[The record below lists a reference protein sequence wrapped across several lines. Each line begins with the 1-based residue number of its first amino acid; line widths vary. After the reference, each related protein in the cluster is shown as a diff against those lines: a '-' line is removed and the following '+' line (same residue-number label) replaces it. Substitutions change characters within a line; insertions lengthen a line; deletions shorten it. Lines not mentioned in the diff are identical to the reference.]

1 MMNQKVHEIMNPS
14 PVVTDPSKDLREISH
29 EMLDTG
35 LQQLP
40 VVENGNLVGIL
51 TTYDMWRQYEDKTTV
66 AGLTVREVMNTK
78 IVKIGPN
85 DKIGTAAELFADGRF
100 KTIPVVTDN
109 GEFKGTITAFDIIKK
124 VYNSEYNTAILYE
137 NKFKE

>member
-1 MMNQKVHEIMNPS
+1 MMNRKVHEIMNPT
-14 PVVTDPSKDLREISH
+14 PVVTNPNKNLRELSH

-40 VVENGNLVGIL
+40 VVDNGNIVGIL
-51 TTYDMWRQYEDKTTV
+51 TTYDMWKQYENRTTV
-66 AGLTVREVMNTK
+66 EGLTVGEVMNRR

-100 KTIPVVTDN
+100 KTIPVVSES
-109 GEFKGTITAFDIIKK
+109 GALEGTITAFDIIKN
-124 VYNSEYNTAILYE
+124 VFNAEYKTAILYKD
-137 NKFKE
+137 KFAE